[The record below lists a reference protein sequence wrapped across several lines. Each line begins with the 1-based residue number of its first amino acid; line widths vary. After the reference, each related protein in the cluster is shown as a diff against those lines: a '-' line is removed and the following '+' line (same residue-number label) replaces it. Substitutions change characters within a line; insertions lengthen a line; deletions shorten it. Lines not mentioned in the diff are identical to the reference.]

1 MFRNKRSA
9 VVRIFAAAL
18 LAIGFGLVPFDRVL
32 DAANPLRIGTA
43 AESVKEGLHGLISM
57 GVYGFTPNTNPKN
70 TIAPVEQKRGLLQGI
85 AIIASWRDLEA
96 TATSGLA
103 RNNEIDQGLELVRRY
118 NMQYPNTPLAVK
130 IRVWGASWAPAW
142 VMAASGGQFSVT
154 HTNVHGKESQRILGH
169 VWSAVYRG
177 YWQRLQQ
184 QLAARYDGDPLVRE
198 VSVNSCMMFTA
209 EPFFIDKTKA
219 AVDGLRANGLTDA
232 DYKACLDGIF
242 EDYAPWRRTRFE
254 TPLNPFTATDTGT
267 AVQDPNFTL
276 AWMDRCAKYGARCVY
291 DNHDLTAPSDV
302 SQSLLPIYAKMKNS
316 NQEVEFQT
324 FKASPTDLDAVI
336 SNGVQMGASS
346 IELYQDY
353 GGFPDISDADLRK
366 YAEWLLRNRV
376 R

>member
-1 MFRNKRSA
+1 
-9 VVRIFAAAL
+9 
-18 LAIGFGLVPFDRVL
+18 
-32 DAANPLRIGTA
+32 
-43 AESVKEGLHGLISM
+43 M

-85 AIIASWRDLEA
+85 AIIASWRDLEP

-103 RNNEIDQGLELVRRY
+103 PNYEIEQGLALVRRY
-118 NMQYPNTPLAVK
+118 NTQYPNTPLAVK
-130 IRVWGASWAPAW
+130 IRVWGASWAPTWA
-142 VMAASGGQFSVT
+142 MRESGGEFTVT
-154 HTNVHGKESQRILGH
+154 HTNVHGKLSQRILGH
-169 VWSAVYRG
+169 VWSPVYRA

-209 EPFFIDKTKA
+209 EPFFIDKTDL
-219 AVDGLRANGLTDA
+219 AVKGLRENGLTDA
-232 DYKACLDGIF
+232 AYKACLDGIF

-267 AVQDPNFTL
+267 AVQNPNFTL
-276 AWMDRCAKYGARCVY
+276 DWMDRCAKYGARCVY
-291 DNHDLTAPSDV
+291 DNHDLTAQADV
-302 SQSLLPIYAKMKNS
+302 SQYLLPIYAKMKNS

-353 GGFPDISDADLRK
+353 GGFPDMSDAELRRF
-366 YAEWLLRNRV
+366 AEILLRNRV